1 VRGYS
6 TIINHTIQNYET
18 ETDYLRKHYN
28 CAWVFSERASVPVL
42 GKYDNCA
49 ECAWNLLYDSAWHVL
64 EQYDNWEMVLQGVVA
79 FNAALGEFHPAN
91 E

>member
-1 VRGYS
+1 M
-6 TIINHTIQNYET
+6 
-18 ETDYLRKHYN
+18 
-28 CAWVFSERASVPVL
+28 L

-79 FNAALGEFHPAN
+79 FNAALGEIHPPN